1 MDDLQLGHGHSLGQA
16 AHGDETT
23 KRSLAIQFTASTVP
37 IVPLRPLIEPR
48 RRKGRLGAGLAG
60 LPCAG
65 VHTTPA
71 RFILRRCVVTI
82 DLVLLGTGNPLP
94 DRDRAGAATLVR
106 AGGLTLLVDAG
117 RAVCMRLAAAGVLPF
132 MLDAV
137 LLTHLHSDHICDLN
151 DVVTTQWVMSPVPKP
166 LRVFGPPRT
175 REVMD
180 GLGAMLRPDVEYRLA
195 HHADLTWEPQVEVVE
210 VLPGIVLD
218 QAGLRVIAARTD
230 HRPVEPTLGYRV
242 EFEGKAVV
250 LAGDT
255 VPCAGLD
262 DLCRGAD
269 AYVQTVLREDLVRLV
284 PMQRFVDTIDYHS
297 TVVQAAQTAARGGV
311 GTLVLTHQIPTPM
324 SGAKDEWVAIARQH
338 FDGAIIFGEDLAS
351 ISI

>member
-1 MDDLQLGHGHSLGQA
+1 M
-16 AHGDETT
+16 
-23 KRSLAIQFTASTVP
+23 
-37 IVPLRPLIEPR
+37 
-48 RRKGRLGAGLAG
+48 
-60 LPCAG
+60 
-65 VHTTPA
+65 
-71 RFILRRCVVTI
+71 
-82 DLVLLGTGNPLP
+82 VLLGTGNPLP

-106 AGGLTLLVDAG
+106 AGGRTLLVDAG
-117 RAVCMRLAAAGVLPF
+117 RGVCMRLAAVGVLPV

-151 DVVTTQWVMSPVPKP
+151 DVVTTQWVMSPVPKS
-166 LRVFGPPRT
+166 LRIFGPPRT

-180 GLGAMLRPDVEYRLA
+180 GLGTMLGPDVEWRLA
-195 HHADLTWEPQVEVVE
+195 HHADLTWAPQIDVVE
-210 VLPGIVLD
+210 VTPGVVLD
-218 QAGLRVIAARTD
+218 EDGLRVIAARTD

-242 EFEGKAVV
+242 EFDGKAVV

-262 DLCRGAD
+262 ELCQGAD
-269 AYVQTVLREDLVRLV
+269 VYVQTVLRDDLVRLV

-311 GTLVLTHQIPTPM
+311 RTLMLTHQIPTPGI
-324 SGAKDEWVAIARQH
+324 GAADEWIALAREH
-338 FDGAIIFGEDLAS
+338 FDGDIVFGEDLAS